1 MITIATP
8 IVELPRVTLSHAKK
22 LEKLSIFTVKD
33 LLMHFPSR
41 YEDYATIYPIADLS
55 AEMSATIVG
64 EITNIKTNR
73 IFKRHL
79 TITSATITDDT
90 GSVNI
95 VWFNQQFIE
104 KSLTDGNRYRISGRV
119 LYNKKSGLHFSAPN
133 IEREERMPTSTGRL
147 VPIYPE
153 TAGITS
159 KWLRWQIAMLMEK
172 NILPDETLPYPI
184 LSELSLPTIKTALK
198 LIHFPKT
205 IDEATYAHK
214 RFIFEEMLI
223 LQLITLRTR
232 AQLSREKA
240 QPIPFDEKLIQK
252 FVNSLPFTPTDA
264 QRKCAFQILT
274 DMTRNTPM
282 NRLLNGDVGAGKTLV
297 AAIAALQCA
306 ATGHQ
311 VAILAPTEILARQH
325 FHTLLSF
332 FESYNFSIGLLTGA
346 YKMHGTHPALIQDIP
361 RQRMIDHIKKGDLRI
376 IIGTHAVIQEDV
388 QFKDLAL
395 IIIDEQHRFGVA
407 QRAKLSQKSIESRD
421 GNKQRVPHFLTMTAT
436 PIPRTFAL
444 ALFGDLH
451 VSLLDEKPLAR
462 KEIKT
467 SIIAPK
473 SRNTVYDFI
482 KKEIHSGR
490 QAYIILPLIEGS
502 DALKDVKAAT
512 EEYEQLSTSIFADYK
527 LGLMHGKLKA
537 KEKEKLMTDFKN
549 KQVDILISTSVVEV
563 GVDVPNA
570 TVMIIENAERFGL
583 SQLHQ
588 FRGRIGRGEH
598 QSYCFLFSDQF
609 YSQRLKA
616 LEKYTDGFKLAE
628 IDLKLR
634 GPGEFLGSQQ
644 SGLPDGAMQ
653 NISNIKL
660 VTLTRK
666 YAKEILVSDP
676 SLSKH
681 PQLHETIDHYYA
693 RIHME

>member
-1 MITIATP
+1 MITINTP
-8 IVELPRVTLSHAKK
+8 IAELPRVSLTHAKK

-33 LLMHFPSR
+33 LLLHFPSR
-41 YEDYATIYPIADLS
+41 YEDFATTFPIAELS
-55 AEMSATIVG
+55 ADSNATVVG
-64 EITNIKTNR
+64 EISHVKTNH
-73 IFKRHL
+73 IYKRHL
-79 TITSATITDDT
+79 TVTSATISDNT
-90 GSVNI
+90 GSVSL
-95 VWFNQQFIE
+95 VWFNQPFIE
-104 KSLTDGNRYRISGRV
+104 KSLSEGKKYRVSGKV
-119 LYNKKSGLHFSAPN
+119 IHNDKSGLHFSAPS
-133 IEREERMPTSTGRL
+133 IEREERLPTSTGRL

-159 KWLRWQIAMLMEK
+159 KWLRWQIAMIMEK
-172 NILPDETLPYPI
+172 KILPDEMLPFKI

-205 IDEATYAHK
+205 VEEATYAHK

-232 AQLSREKA
+232 AQLTREKA
-240 QPIPFDEKLIQK
+240 SPIPFDEKLIQQ
-252 FVNSLPFTPTDA
+252 FVASLPFTPTDA

-274 DMTRNTPM
+274 DISKPTPM

-306 ATGHQ
+306 SAGHQ

-325 FHTLLSF
+325 FSTLLTF
-332 FESYNFSIGLLTGA
+332 FERYNFSIGLLTGA
-346 YKMHGTHPALIQDIP
+346 YKMHGTHPALVQDITRP
-361 RQRMIDHIKKGDLRI
+361 RMLDQIKKGKIKI
-376 IIGTHAVIQEDV
+376 IVGTHAVIQEDV

-407 QRAKLSQKSIESRD
+407 QRAKLSQKSIESHD
-421 GNKQRVPHFLTMTAT
+421 GNKKSVPHFLTMTAT

-451 VSLLDEKPLAR
+451 VSLLDEKPLER

-467 SIIAPK
+467 SVVSPDKRDI
-473 SRNTVYDFI
+473 VYGFI
-482 KKEIHSGR
+482 KKEITAGR
-490 QAYIILPLIEGS
+490 QAYIILPLVEES
-502 DALKDVKAAT
+502 DALKDIKAAT
-512 EEYEQLSTSIFADYK
+512 EEYELLSRTIFADHS
-527 LGLMHGKLKA
+527 LGLMHGRLKA
-537 KEKEKLMTDFKN
+537 KEKERLMTDFKN
-549 KQVDILISTSVVEV
+549 KKIDILISTSVVEV

-588 FRGRIGRGEH
+588 FRGRIGRGTH
-598 QSYCFLFSDQF
+598 QSHCFLFSEQF

-660 VTLTRK
+660 VNLTRK
-666 YAKEILVSDP
+666 YAKEILTTDP
-676 SLSKH
+676 LFKKH
-681 PQLHETIDHYYA
+681 PQLRDTIDRYYA
-693 RIHME
+693 NIHME

>member
-1 MITIATP
+1 MITEKTP
-8 IVELPRVTLSHAKK
+8 LAELPRVSLTHAKK
-22 LEKLSIFTVKD
+22 LEKLSIYTVKD

-41 YEDYATIYPIADLS
+41 YEDFATVYPIAEIS
-55 AEMSATIVG
+55 ADMNATIIG
-64 EITNIKTNR
+64 EISNVKTNH
-73 IFKRHL
+73 IYKRHL
-79 TITSATITDDT
+79 TITSATISDAS
-90 GSVNI
+90 GSLPLI
-95 VWFNQQFIE
+95 WFNQSFIE
-104 KSLTDGNRYRISGRV
+104 KSLAEGKKYRVSGKV
-119 LYNKKSGLHFSAPN
+119 IYNEKSGLHFSAPN
-133 IEREERMPTSTGRL
+133 IEREERLPTSTGRL
-147 VPIYPE
+147 VPTYPE

-172 NILPDETLPYPI
+172 AVLPDETLPYKI

-205 IDEATYAHK
+205 MDEATYAHK

-232 AQLSREKA
+232 AQLMREKS
-240 QPIPFDEKLIQK
+240 QPIPLDEKLIQK
-252 FVNSLPFTPTDA
+252 FVVSLPFVPTDA

-274 DMTRNTPM
+274 DMSKQTPM

-306 ATGHQ
+306 SAGHQ

-325 FHTLLSF
+325 FSTLLTL
-332 FESYNFSIGLLTGA
+332 FEKYNFSIGLLTGA
-346 YKMHGTHPALIQDIP
+346 YKMHGTHPALAQDITRP
-361 RQRMIDHIKKGDLRI
+361 RILDQIKKGEIQI
-376 IIGTHAVIQEDV
+376 IVGTHAIIQEDV
-388 QFKDLAL
+388 KFKDLAL

-407 QRAKLSQKSIESRD
+407 QRAKLSQKSIESND
-421 GNKQRVPHFLTMTAT
+421 GNKRSVPHFLTMTAT

-451 VSLLDEKPLAR
+451 VSILDEKPLQR

-467 SIIAPK
+467 SIATPDK
-473 SRNTVYDFI
+473 RDFVYAFI
-482 KKEIHSGR
+482 KKEIAAGR
-490 QAYIILPLIEGS
+490 QAYIILPLVEES
-502 DALKDVKAAT
+502 DALKDIKAAT
-512 EEYEQLSTSIFADYK
+512 EEYESLSHTVFTDYT
-527 LGLMHGKLKA
+527 LGLMHGRLKA
-537 KEKEKLMTDFKN
+537 KEKERLMTDFKN
-549 KQVDILISTSVVEV
+549 KKVDILISTSVVEV

-588 FRGRIGRGEH
+588 FRGRIGRGAH
-598 QSYCFLFSDQF
+598 QSYCFLFSEQF

-616 LEKYTDGFKLAE
+616 LERFTDGFKLAE

-660 VTLTRK
+660 VNLTRK
-666 YAKEILVSDP
+666 YAKEILISDP
-676 SLSKH
+676 LFKKH
-681 PQLHETIDHYYA
+681 PQLHDTVDRYYTN
-693 RIHME
+693 IHME

>member
-1 MITIATP
+1 MITTVTP
-8 IVELPRVTLSHAKK
+8 ITELPRVSLTHAKK
-22 LEKLSIFTVKD
+22 LEKLSIYTVKD

-41 YEDYATIYPIADLS
+41 YEDFATTYPIAELS
-55 AEMSATIVG
+55 ADMNATIVG
-64 EITNIKTNR
+64 EISTIKTNR
-73 IFKRHL
+73 IYTRHL
-79 TITSATITDDT
+79 TVTSAKITDNT
-90 GSVNI
+90 GTI
-95 VWFNQQFIE
+95 DLVWFNQPFIE
-104 KSLTDGNRYRISGRV
+104 KSLVEGKKYRVSGKII
-119 LYNKKSGLHFSAPN
+119 YNKKSGLHFSAPN
-133 IEREERMPTSTGRL
+133 IEREERLPTSTGRL

-159 KWLRWQIAMLMEK
+159 KWLRWQITMLMEK
-172 NILPDETLPYPI
+172 TILPEETLPYKI

-198 LIHFPKT
+198 IIHFPKT

-232 AQLSREKA
+232 AQLMREKA
-240 QPIPFDEKLIQK
+240 QRIPFDELLIQK
-252 FVNSLPFTPTDA
+252 FVAKLPFVPTDA

-274 DMTRNTPM
+274 DMTKTTPM

-306 ATGHQ
+306 SAGHQ

-325 FHTLLSF
+325 FNTFLSL

-346 YKMHGTHPALIQDIP
+346 YKMHATHPALVQDITRP
-361 RQRMIDHIKKGDLRI
+361 RILDQIKKGDIRI
-376 IIGTHAVIQEDV
+376 IVGTHAIIQEDV
-388 QFKDLAL
+388 KFKDLAL

-407 QRAKLSQKSIESRD
+407 QRAKLSQKSIESHD
-421 GNKQRVPHFLTMTAT
+421 GHKKSVPHFLTMTAT

-451 VSLLDEKPLAR
+451 VSILDEKPLQR

-467 SIIAPK
+467 TIATPDK
-473 SRNTVYDFI
+473 RDFVYTFI
-482 KKEIHSGR
+482 KKEIAKGR
-490 QAYIILPLIEGS
+490 QAYIILPLVEGS
-502 DALKDVKAAT
+502 DTLKDIKSAT
-512 EEYEQLSTSIFADYK
+512 EEYENLSRTIFADHS
-527 LGLMHGKLKA
+527 LGLMHGRLKA

-549 KQVDILISTSVVEV
+549 KKVDILISTSVVEV

-588 FRGRIGRGEH
+588 FRGRIGRGTH
-598 QSYCFLFSDQF
+598 QSYCFLFSEQF

-616 LEKYTDGFKLAE
+616 LERFTDGFKLAE

-660 VTLTRK
+660 VNLTRK
-666 YAKEILVSDP
+666 YAKEILTSDP
-676 SLSKH
+676 LLNKH
-681 PQLHETIDHYYA
+681 PQLHETVDRYYTN
-693 RIHME
+693 IHME